1 MEFILQ
7 AILII
12 GIISFS
18 AAGAM
23 VAIDKENDLFGVI
36 LMSLITC
43 FAGGI
48 LRDVLAGHA
57 IGRDMPQAFYA
68 MNLEIIVCIIAS
80 LIVFFIAMALKERY
94 VKEEATVEKINN
106 ILDALGLGV
115 FTAAG
120 TGAYME
126 LGVGIAVLMGVLTA
140 VGGSLTR
147 DVILREIPAVLRKRI
162 YAVACIGG
170 GLVYYGVA
178 GYIMKGM
185 ESADV
190 VATISCVIFIFTVR
204 ICATAFKWDMPKAI
218 DFAKI
223 KAKEQNEESS
233 DI

>member
-1 MEFILQ
+1 MELILQ
-7 AILII
+7 VILII

-36 LMSLITC
+36 LMSIVTC

-48 LRDVLAGHA
+48 LRDVLAGNV

-68 MNLEIIVCIIAS
+68 MNLEIIVCILTS
-80 LIVFFIAMALKERY
+80 LLVFFVAMALKEKY
-94 VKEEATVEKINN
+94 VKEAATVDKINN

-120 TGAYME
+120 TGAYMSLG
-126 LGVGIAVLMGVLTA
+126 LGVAMVMGVLTA

-147 DVILREIPAVLRKRI
+147 DVILREIPSVLRKRV

-170 GLVYYGVA
+170 ALVYYGVA
-178 GYIMKGM
+178 GYIMKGR

-190 VATISCVIFIFTVR
+190 VATICCVIFIFAIR
-204 ICATAFKWDMPKAI
+204 MCATAFKWNMPKAI
-218 DFAKI
+218 VFSKI
-223 KAKEQNEESS
+223 KEKQSAEDKEK
-233 DI
+233 

>member
-1 MEFILQ
+1 MELILQ
-7 AILII
+7 VILII

-48 LRDVLAGHA
+48 LRDVLAGHV
-57 IGRDMPQAFYA
+57 IGRYLPQAFYA
-68 MNLEIIVCIIAS
+68 MNLEIIVCICTA
-80 LIVFFIAMALKERY
+80 LLVFFVAMALKERY
-94 VKEEATVEKINN
+94 VKEEATVDKINN

-120 TGAYME
+120 TGAYMS
-126 LGVGIAVLMGVLTA
+126 LGVGVAVLMGVLTA

-170 GLVYYGVA
+170 GLVYYAVA
-178 GYIMKGM
+178 DLAMKGR

-190 VATISCVIFIFTVR
+190 VATVCCVVFIFAIR
-204 ICATAFKWDMPKAI
+204 MCATAFKWDMPKAI

-223 KAKEQNEESS
+223 KARQDNESKKN
-233 DI
+233 

>member
-48 LRDVLAGHA
+48 LRDILAGHA

-68 MNLEIIVCIIAS
+68 MNLEIIVCICTA
-80 LIVFFIAMALKERY
+80 LLVFFTAMALKERY

-120 TGAYME
+120 TGAYMSLG
-126 LGVGIAVLMGVLTA
+126 LGVAVLMGVLTA

-170 GLVYYGVA
+170 GLVYYAVA
-178 GYIMKGM
+178 DLVMKGR

-190 VATISCVIFIFTVR
+190 VATICCVIFIFAVR
-204 ICATAFKWDMPKAI
+204 MCATAFKLDMPKAI
-218 DFAKI
+218 DFKKIRAKQS
-223 KAKEQNEESS
+223 AEDKEN
-233 DI
+233 